1 MDLPQQKGLVASVGQ
16 FVDHKH
22 VLTPTLLL
30 FFPLLDADRP
40 HVDELQDAGGEQV
53 VIVGIEI
60 LVGIQNVVGLLQ
72 VAVHRDV
79 AEPEQ
84 VLIHLLTGTPHID
97 EIPDAS
103 HNGHDEEAY
112 DQRQEGERVRHRPL
126 IIIAHIVAAFK
137 SQFLLMLEGILVA
150 DGRLKESLVE
160 AAHHIQRTAAAEGLR
175 IVGHDLPVVKT
186 QLTAETETPHAAVL
200 HSQHDGILCLD
211 SHMRLIGLGRH
222 AGIEKHMTDG
232 VGIRMGMYQVGV
244 GIARDI
250 RPLTAVTKSPA
261 EFIAAVLRDD
271 AAFAGLPASAL
282 VDVPAPHVL
291 IRQPRLVGHLQVAH
305 LAALG
310 HTYADIALRTL
321 GVDAHQPRLR
331 DPCVTVMTQHHAD
344 VKPMQLWTCEP
355 ACC

>member
-1 MDLPQQKGLVASVGQ
+1 MVASVGQ

-30 FFPLLDADRP
+30 FFPLLNTDRP

-84 VLIHLLTGTPHID
+84 VLVHLLTGTPHID
-97 EIPDAS
+97 EVPDGS
-103 HNGHDEEAY
+103 HNGHDEETY

-160 AAHHIQRTAAAEGLR
+160 AAHHI
-175 IVGHDLPVVKT
+175 
-186 QLTAETETPHAAVL
+186 
-200 HSQHDGILCLD
+200 
-211 SHMRLIGLGRH
+211 
-222 AGIEKHMTDG
+222 
-232 VGIRMGMYQVGV
+232 
-244 GIARDI
+244 
-250 RPLTAVTKSPA
+250 
-261 EFIAAVLRDD
+261 
-271 AAFAGLPASAL
+271 
-282 VDVPAPHVL
+282 
-291 IRQPRLVGHLQVAH
+291 
-305 LAALG
+305 
-310 HTYADIALRTL
+310 
-321 GVDAHQPRLR
+321 
-331 DPCVTVMTQHHAD
+331 
-344 VKPMQLWTCEP
+344 
-355 ACC
+355 